1 MQSDWKSTDIGIGAA
16 ADLSYSLGDN
26 WGLVSKLGFNTFTG
40 KNSAI
45 PNQEIISDVV
55 YGNIGASYDFLPASQ
70 IDPFLFAKVG
80 VGFYTPRIKMGPALT
95 SGKYQMWDLSVGG
108 GLGFDYYIDESWSV
122 ILAGEA
128 GMLLNDQIDGYKA
141 GGSNDIFG
149 QVSVGIRYYLFDRST
164 VERIVETVRR

>member
-1 MQSDWKSTDIGIGAA
+1 M
-16 ADLSYSLGDN
+16 
-26 WGLVSKLGFNTFTG
+26 
-40 KNSAI
+40 
-45 PNQEIISDVV
+45 SDVV
-55 YGNIGASYDFLPASQ
+55 YGNIGVSYEFLPASQ

-80 VGFYTPRIKMGPALT
+80 VGFYTPRIKNGPALT

-108 GLGFDYYIDESWSV
+108 GLGFDYYIDESWSL

-164 VERIVETVRR
+164 VQRIVDAVRR